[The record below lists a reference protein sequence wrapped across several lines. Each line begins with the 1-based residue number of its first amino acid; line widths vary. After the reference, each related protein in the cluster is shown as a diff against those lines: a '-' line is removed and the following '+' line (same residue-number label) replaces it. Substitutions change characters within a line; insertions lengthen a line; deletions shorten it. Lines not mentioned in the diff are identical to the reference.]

1 VLKNI
6 FFFLLDLTYIRFKSV
21 FVIALYTKAVR
32 RFAVNKKQTKMFKF
46 LYYTGR
52 TGCTGCTGSG
62 HLANLLCCKESEHF

>member
-46 LYYTGR
+46 FY
-52 TGCTGCTGSG
+52 CTGSGSGSG
-62 HLANLLCCKESEHF
+62 HLANLLCYKESEQF